1 LLMVLL
7 WTAAVIICSTTAGVK
22 TGTGNPDDKPKLP
35 SSWKKLA
42 VFESVP
48 STTAKALKQGID
60 SYEGK
65 SYTAALKAL
74 PAGEQTKA
82 SRIADYVLYYRG
94 KSNLMLKQYKE
105 AIEDFQLL
113 VKRHPDSRLV
123 RDALIGQCQALLES
137 ENPKELL
144 ALLGNAK
151 LGTGADAT
159 YFEARALDLT
169 GEKAKAAELYLRVY
183 SSYPS
188 SSSASLAE
196 RYLAGELKGGRH
208 YKERLQ
214 RAETQV
220 KEGNYRGART
230 LLLAL
235 RSVKAPDRSSSAKR
249 DLLFGEVEY
258 RLGRTSA
265 ALTSLRKVTAADPAL
280 HARAIYLE
288 GICLRKLGREQAF
301 LETRARGLK
310 LYPGSPDIEEL
321 CYSVATYYD
330 VNCNPAKAR
339 EAYSVLYR
347 NFPKGSHSDRAL
359 WKLALFDYAARNY
372 EAAAQRFLQYLTA
385 NPNPLSAASAMYW
398 IGRCHERAGD
408 TTSASYLY
416 RRTRQLANNSYYG
429 QLALEAEKSLSK
441 AAGSGTVRGI
451 NFDELAARCD
461 AIQLPRVDLS
471 TPSAEAVII
480 IERARELAAAGLTG
494 SALAELRWGGQE
506 YSQNSDLFSYLMASI
521 CVQRDDFGGA
531 ITNLRRAVP
540 DYNGRPPAALPDEFW
555 EMFFPVRHWKII
567 SAQAA
572 KTGLEPS
579 LILGVI
585 RQESAFKVNARSRA
599 NARGLMQILPST
611 GRDLARR
618 AGIRFTTQRLYNAD
632 TNITLGTR
640 YLSSLLKQY
649 GKPELALAAYNA
661 GGTRVARW
669 QKELAPSDMAE
680 FVEQI
685 PFAET
690 RNYVKQV
697 LSNRA
702 HYDLLLASS
711 ARKE

>member
-1 LLMVLL
+1 M
-7 WTAAVIICSTTAGVK
+7 
-22 TGTGNPDDKPKLP
+22 
-35 SSWKKLA
+35 A

-48 STTAKALKQGID
+48 STAIAKALKQGID

-65 SYTAALKAL
+65 RYAAALEAL

-82 SRIADYVLYYRG
+82 SRLADYVLYYRG
-94 KSNLMLKQYKE
+94 KSNLMLKQYKQ
-105 AIEDFQLL
+105 ALEDFQLL
-113 VKRHPDSRLV
+113 VKRYPDSRLV

-183 SSYPS
+183 SKYPS

-235 RSVKAPDRSSSAKR
+235 SGVKAPDRSSSAKR

-265 ALTSLRKVTAADPAL
+265 ALTSLRKVTAADPAI

-301 LETRARGLK
+301 LEARARGLK
-310 LYPGSPDIEEL
+310 LYPDSPDIEEL

-359 WKLALFDYAARNY
+359 WKLALFDYLAKNY
-372 EAAAQRFLQYLTA
+372 EDAAQRFLQYLSA
-385 NPNPLSAASAMYW
+385 NSDPLSAASAMYW

-408 TTSASYLY
+408 IAGARYLY
-416 RRTRQLANNSYYG
+416 RRARQLANNSYYG
-429 QLALEAEKSLSK
+429 QLALEAEKSLK
-441 AAGSGTVRGI
+441 AAGTGSIKAI
-451 NFDELAARCD
+451 NFDELVARCD

-471 TPSAEAVII
+471 TPSAEAVKI
-480 IERARELAAAGLTG
+480 IERARELAAAGLTD
-494 SALAELRWGGQE
+494 SALAELRWGGRE
-506 YSQNSDLFSYLMASI
+506 YAQNDDLFSYLMATI
-521 CVQRDDFGGA
+521 CMKRDDVGGA

-540 DYNGRPPAALPDEFW
+540 DYTGRPPAALPDEFW
-555 EMFFPVRHWKII
+555 EMFFPVRHFKVI
-567 SAQAA
+567 SDQAA

-579 LILGVI
+579 LILGLI

-611 GRDLARR
+611 GRSLARK
-618 AGIRFTTQRLYNAD
+618 AGISFTTQKLYNAD

-669 QKELAPSDMAE
+669 QKEFAFSDMAE

-702 HYDLLLASS
+702 HYDLLLTSS
-711 ARKE
+711 ARKR